1 MVRLIQPVNLKKN
14 RGDKIMT
21 KKVVTKARV
30 RDSLH
35 SKFKD
40 FIDAE
45 KIPEQINKSIEE
57 HSLKKGRIIEFYQY
71 LDTALV
77 EIDGSR
83 IEAYILHRCYG
94 GVVDLFTPVG
104 EQIISETKHEPC
116 IIPRFYQNVLV
127 AEVGAEE
134 YVMLGY
140 YGLEKNMV
148 GSFSPAGQGEYI
160 LRTMNDVFQ
169 AGLQVSSNSVDIASN
184 TGASF
189 IEAGAGENKTI
200 EYANSK
206 NTYTKKEVYDKKE
219 VDQLL
224 KQIWDYIHE
233 HLPNEDG

>member
-1 MVRLIQPVNLKKN
+1 
-14 RGDKIMT
+14 MT

-57 HSLKKGRIIEFYQY
+57 HSLKEGRIIEFYPY
-71 LDTALV
+71 LDTCLIELV
-77 EIDGSR
+77 DDSSR
-83 IEAYILHRCYG
+83 IEAEVLHRCYG

-127 AEVGAEE
+127 AEVGAEK

-140 YGLEKNMV
+140 HGLEKNMI

>member
-1 MVRLIQPVNLKKN
+1 
-14 RGDKIMT
+14 MT

-30 RDSLH
+30 RNSLH
-35 SKFKD
+35 KKFKD
-40 FIDAE
+40 FIDDE

-57 HSLKKGRIIEFYQY
+57 HSVKKGRIIEFYPY

-77 EIDGSR
+77 ELSDSSK

-127 AEVGAEE
+127 AEIGAEE
-134 YVMLGY
+134 YVILGY
-140 YGLEKNMV
+140 FGLEKNMV
-148 GSFSPAGQGEYI
+148 GSFSPAEQGEYI

-169 AGLQVSSNSVDIASN
+169 AGLQISSNSVDIASN

-189 IEAGAGENKTI
+189 IEAGAGENKPI

-233 HLPNEDG
+233 HIPDGDVNDG